1 MYIAR
6 ALWMRLGAHNLL
18 KIMMA
23 QQYIIII
30 ISLLCQ
36 RRQLDGLSYNKIV
49 RERGREVKE
58 IMRNA
63 QNI

>member
-1 MYIAR
+1 MYISR

-36 RRQLDGLSYNKIV
+36 RRQFRIIKL
-49 RERGREVKE
+49 
-58 IMRNA
+58 
-63 QNI
+63 

>member
-1 MYIAR
+1 MYISR